1 MGKGTEKSVENRRK
15 RLKNQLVK
23 FKDNPEKA
31 RRIQGRLDGLKGLK

>member
-15 RLKNQLVK
+15 RLQNQLVQ

-31 RRIQGRLDGLKGLK
+31 RRLQGKLNGLKGMK